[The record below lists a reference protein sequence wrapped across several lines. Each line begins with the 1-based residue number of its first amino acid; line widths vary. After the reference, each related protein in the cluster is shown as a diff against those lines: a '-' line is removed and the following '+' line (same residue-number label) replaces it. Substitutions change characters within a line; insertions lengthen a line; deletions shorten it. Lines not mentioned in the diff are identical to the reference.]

1 VEKPHEKL
9 PERRL
14 KFSPRI
20 SGGCIPRG
28 SSLLDSHRA
37 NPEMEFGKDPNKVQE
52 DELPIK
58 TAAIISISTLETQPR
73 GVGVCG

>member
-1 VEKPHEKL
+1 VTFPKKPHEKL
-9 PERRL
+9 SKRRL

-52 DELPIK
+52 DRSV
-58 TAAIISISTLETQPR
+58 TDQNSR
-73 GVGVCG
+73 NYFN